1 MRESIYKLFG
11 SAAQEW
17 RLRLIAG
24 PSPHSGSGGS
34 LNRHLHVGFLGFFLV
49 FFSLLSTAHAVVD
62 LGIDV
67 LEQSNY
73 AILKGKRVGLVTN
86 QTGVDRK
93 GIRTRVLLR
102 QNCNLVA
109 LFTPEHGLDGTEKAG
124 RYVKSRKDRQTGVM
138 AYSLYGPTRK
148 PSRDMLRGVDILVF
162 DLQDIGCRGYT
173 YISTMGKCME
183 AAGENHIPFV
193 VLDRPNPLGGVRIEG
208 PSVESGWISFVGQF
222 PVPYVH
228 GMTVGE
234 LAQMVNARG
243 WAGPHCDLTV
253 VPMHGWSRDMT
264 WGDTLLR
271 WVPTSPNIPH
281 PSSTFGYV
289 VTGFAGELT
298 GVETGVGGHAPFE
311 MISSSWLNAESFTRY
326 LNSQNLSGISFHPLS
341 RGRQQGCYFTLSRN
355 PEANLTGIGVY
366 MLSEINRASRNT
378 VFRHSS
384 RSKLDIFFKVYG
396 SSSIRSELERGVSP
410 AKIVASWQGNEASFR
425 RARAPY
431 LLY

>member
-1 MRESIYKLFG
+1 MIIVSFV
-11 SAAQEW
+11 
-17 RLRLIAG
+17 
-24 PSPHSGSGGS
+24 
-34 LNRHLHVGFLGFFLV
+34 VGTAN
-49 FFSLLSTAHAVVD
+49 SAHAIVD

-86 QTGVDRK
+86 QTGVNRK

-109 LFTPEHGLDGTEKAG
+109 LYTPEHGLDGTEKAG

-148 PSRDMLRGVDILVF
+148 PTRDMLRGVDVLVF
-162 DLQDIGCRGYT
+162 DMQDIGCRGYT

-183 AAGENHIPFV
+183 AAAENHIPFV

-208 PSVESGWISFVGQF
+208 PSVESSWISFVSAF

-243 WAGPHCDLTV
+243 WAGGRCDLTV
-253 VPMHGWSRDMT
+253 VPMNGWSRDMM

-271 WVPTSPNIPH
+271 WIPTSPNIPRAN
-281 PSSTFGYV
+281 SCSAYV
-289 VTGFAGELT
+289 VTGLAGELT
-298 GVETGVGGHAPFE
+298 GVETGVGGRAPFE
-311 MISSSWLNAESFTRY
+311 MISASWLDADSFTRN
-326 LNSQNLSGISFHPLS
+326 LNSLGLKDISFHALK
-341 RGRQQGCYFTLSRN
+341 RGRQQGCYFTLSRD
-355 PEANLTGIGVY
+355 PETNLTAVGIY
-366 MLSEINRASRNT
+366 MLAEINRASGGA
-378 VFRHSS
+378 VFR
-384 RSKLDIFFKVYG
+384 RTGGSKLEIFFKVYG
-396 SSSIRSELERGVSP
+396 SSSIRSQLQRGVSP
-410 AKIVASWQGNEASFR
+410 SKIVASWEDNEASFR